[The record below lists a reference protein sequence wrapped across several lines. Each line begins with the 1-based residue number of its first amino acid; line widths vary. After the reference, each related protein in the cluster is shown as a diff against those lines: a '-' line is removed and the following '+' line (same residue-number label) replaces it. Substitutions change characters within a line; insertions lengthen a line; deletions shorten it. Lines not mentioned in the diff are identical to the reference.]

1 MSFRY
6 LLFFKPYGV
15 LSDATDPEGRPALS
29 DYVPVPGIYAAGRL
43 DADSEGLMLLTDD
56 GALAHR
62 LTDPRYK
69 LPKTYFVQVENVPD
83 AAALTALRRGVP
95 VKGELTAPAEV
106 ELLPAEP
113 DLPPR
118 PVPIRDHP
126 TIPTAWLKIVLREGK
141 KRQIRHM
148 TAAVGHPTL
157 RLVRAAIGPLTLH
170 HLEPGQWRDLT
181 AEELA
186 GLQQSPWVETL
197 RVSVH

>member
-141 KRQIRHM
+141 KRQIVAPGARRHRAID
-148 TAAVGHPTL
+148 AAPPGARPVAGSDSG
-157 RLVRAAIGPLTLH
+157 RAG
-170 HLEPGQWRDLT
+170 
-181 AEELA
+181 
-186 GLQQSPWVETL
+186 
-197 RVSVH
+197 RVATKPMG